1 MTIEQTVEI
10 PASRRIFLDL
20 PLELPVGKARVEIKV
35 SPADEPRVEDSDVP
49 AAEVHSTGRVE
60 LSEGSPLDAFCIW
73 KDRDISL
80 SAIRT
85 ESSTPL
91 TDRLSGYSLQR
102 RGHKP

>member
-35 SPADEPRVEDSDVP
+35 SPADEPGMEDSDT
-49 AAEVHSTGRVE
+49 AADTG
-60 LSEGSPLDAFCIW
+60 DAFGIW

-80 SAIRT
+80 SAIR
-85 ESSTPL
+85 E
-91 TDRLSGYSLQR
+91 RAWKR
-102 RGHKP
+102 R